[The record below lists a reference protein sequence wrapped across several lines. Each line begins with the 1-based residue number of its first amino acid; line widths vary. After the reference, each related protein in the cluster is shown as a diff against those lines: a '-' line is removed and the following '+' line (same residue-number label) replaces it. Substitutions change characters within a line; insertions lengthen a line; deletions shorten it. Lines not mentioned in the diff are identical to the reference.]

1 MPDFDLIVMGAGHN
15 ALVTAAYAA
24 RAGLKVGVFERRH
37 LVGGAVSTEELVPG
51 YRFDYGGSAHIL
63 IRLTP
68 IVQELEL
75 GRFGLHYLELDP
87 LFHCSDGET
96 PWFVWRDAGRT
107 ADELENLFPGQG
119 AAYTRFLDDWTP
131 FAESVAELFLSA
143 PGPLELGKMALGSGK
158 AGGERGGDAAAQ
170 LRRILRPYGEVA
182 REYFSEER
190 VRAPLSWMAAQ
201 SGPPPS
207 DPISAPFLLWHPLYH
222 KGGVAR
228 PKGGSGGLTR
238 ALARAIEAYSGQ
250 IFTSAPV
257 AEILVRGGRAEGIRL
272 QNGENYT
279 ARAVVSGTHVLTT
292 AGALAPEWVPPAARE
307 VRVGNGFGLILRLAL
322 EGQVRYRQHTEPASR
337 VGLGLLIK
345 NERQLM
351 KGYGEYL
358 AGEPTSDPPLVAM
371 TFSAVDD
378 SLAPPGGEVL
388 WLWAQY
394 YPYELARGS
403 WQTCTAEAREY
414 VLNAFEHY
422 APGTR
427 DQIVGELVQT
437 PLWLEQNLGLYRG
450 NVMHLEM
457 TIDQMFALRPWLGA
471 SGYRWPGVRGLY
483 LTGASTHPGGGIMG
497 ASGRTAAR
505 VILSD
510 LTRRGWR

>member
-1 MPDFDLIVMGAGHN
+1 MPDFDLIVVGAGHN
-15 ALVTAAYAA
+15 ALITAAYAA
-24 RAGLKVGVFERRH
+24 RAGLRVGVFERRH

-68 IVQELEL
+68 VVEELEL
-75 GRFGLHYLELDP
+75 SRHGLRYLDLDP
-87 LFHCSDGET
+87 MFHCSDGET
-96 PWFVWRDAGRT
+96 PWFIHRDAART
-107 ADELENLFPGQG
+107 ADDLERLFPGEG
-119 AAYTRFLDDWTP
+119 EAYTRFLNDWTP
-131 FAESVAELFLSA
+131 FAEAVSDLFMSA
-143 PGPLELGKMALGSGK
+143 PGPLELGRMALASGK
-158 AGGERGGDAAAQ
+158 GGDAGAR
-170 LRRILRPYGEVA
+170 LRRILRPYGEVS
-182 REYFSEER
+182 REYFREER
-190 VRAPLSWMAAQ
+190 VRAPLNWMAAQ
-201 SGPPPS
+201 SGPPPT

-222 KGGVAR
+222 RGGVAR
-228 PKGGSGGLTR
+228 PRGGSGGLTR
-238 ALARAIEAYSGQ
+238 ALARAIEAHGGQ
-250 IFTSAPV
+250 IFTNAPV
-257 AEILVRGGRAEGIRL
+257 REILVRGKRAQGVRLEG
-272 QNGENYT
+272 GDTYT

-292 AGALAPEWVPPAARE
+292 AAALPPEHVPAAARE
-307 VRVGNGFGLILRLAL
+307 VRVGNGFGFVLRLAL
-322 EGQVRYRQHTEPASR
+322 SSPVRYRHHTEPDSR
-337 VGLGLLIK
+337 VGMGLLIK
-345 NERQLM
+345 NERQLL

-358 AGEPTSDPPLVAM
+358 AGEPTTDPPLIAM
-371 TFSAVDD
+371 SFSAVDD

-394 YPYELARGS
+394 YPYELSRGT
-403 WQTCTAEAREY
+403 WDTRAAEAREN

-427 DQIVGELVQT
+427 EKIVGELMQT
-437 PLWLEQNLGLYRG
+437 PLWLEQHLGLHRG

-457 TIDQMFALRPWLGA
+457 TTDQMFAFRPWMQA

-510 LTRRGWR
+510 LTRRAWR